1 MKKSNRAW
9 VVAVSVAA
17 ILFGVSGIVANTVSL
32 FMAQFS
38 TVFSETATMAQ
49 LAFYFTCMTGTM
61 AVCQPIARKLFA
73 RFDTRIVISFA
84 VILAVGG
91 FAAISMY
98 TSYVGW
104 LASGVIIG
112 FGFSFITYLMG
123 PILINNWFKKKAGT
137 ILGVV
142 LACSNLGG
150 AVFGTIAGK
159 MIASMGWKSA
169 MLVCAGI
176 AAVIGLPF
184 AIFGLRYQPD
194 AKKGECAYGDEEA
207 EVNVTRKE
215 ELKGFTFAQSLKT
228 PWFWIVAIAVIV
240 CFFGSNFQTQA
251 AKFATI
257 AYEFD
262 IAMAG
267 MLSTVLMI
275 GAIMGKILLG
285 MINDKFGCGTCY
297 TVGCGAMI
305 AGIIVL
311 VAGTGVGSFMG
322 FAGAGLFGFGFATM
336 SIAPP
341 FIIKKM
347 LGEKYFA
354 QIYGYVASVGTLTSM
369 FSSNIYAGIYTSSGS
384 YTGGMIAASIALA
397 IGIVV
402 VLIGLS
408 ATKKLWK

>member
-1 MKKSNRAW
+1 MYVPELLQLLDFPLPYSDCVTSRMPKKES
-9 VVAVSVAA
+9 
-17 ILFGVSGIVANTVSL
+17 
-32 FMAQFS
+32 
-38 TVFSETATMAQ
+38 
-49 LAFYFTCMTGTM
+49 
-61 AVCQPIARKLFA
+61 AR
-73 RFDTRIVISFA
+73 
-84 VILAVGG
+84 
-91 FAAISMY
+91 
-98 TSYVGW
+98 
-104 LASGVIIG
+104 
-112 FGFSFITYLMG
+112 
-123 PILINNWFKKKAGT
+123 
-137 ILGVV
+137 
-142 LACSNLGG
+142 
-150 AVFGTIAGK
+150 
-159 MIASMGWKSA
+159 
-169 MLVCAGI
+169 
-176 AAVIGLPF
+176 
-184 AIFGLRYQPD
+184 
-194 AKKGECAYGDEEA
+194 AYGDEEA

-251 AKFATI
+251 AKFATT